1 MLERKFRRFTC
12 IKIGNERFAAENCNY
27 FSIYNV
33 FETKNIS
40 LNSIQSA
47 EFDKFKI
54 FRKILQKTGKIA
66 EVFSAPEIS
75 LDVPIRIESESKY
88 AILIG

>member
-1 MLERKFRRFTC
+1 MNVSRRKTAIIFV
-12 IKIGNERFAAENCNY
+12 I
-27 FSIYNV
+27 
-33 FETKNIS
+33 
-40 LNSIQSA
+40 IQSA

-54 FRKILQKTGKIA
+54 FRKIFQKPA
-66 EVFSAPEIS
+66 QNWENSRSVLSAPEIS

>member
-1 MLERKFRRFTC
+1 M
-12 IKIGNERFAAENCNY
+12 GNERFAEENCDY
-27 FSIYNV
+27 FSIQNV

-47 EFDKFKI
+47 EFDEFKI
-54 FRKILQKTGKIA
+54 FRKIFQKPA
-66 EVFSAPEIS
+66 QNWENSRSVLSAPEIS
-75 LDVPIRIESESKY
+75 FDAPIRIENESKY